1 VLFALQRPIALF
13 VGWLAV
19 IEGIVTAWALG
30 FAVLI
35 GALSF

>member
-1 VLFALQRPIALF
+1 LERPIGLIT
-13 VGWLAV
+13 GWV
-19 IEGIVTAWALG
+19 TIIEGIITAWALG

>member
-1 VLFALQRPIALF
+1 VT
-13 VGWLAV
+13 V
-19 IEGIVTAWALG
+19 IEGVITAWALG